1 MIIQVNTGP
10 KIHGSEGLIAEVT
23 AIVQDSLARFSAQVT
38 RVEVHLTEET
48 GRLGGEHD
56 KRCVMEARLEGHQP
70 LAVTQHSPS
79 SEDAIRGAAEKLERL
94 IEHTTGRLRELR

>member
-10 KIHGSEGLIAEVT
+10 NIHGSEGLIADVT
-23 AIVQDSLARFSAQVT
+23 AVVQDALSRFSPQVT

-48 GRLGGEHD
+48 ARLNGVHD
-56 KRCVMEARLEGHQP
+56 KRCMMEARLEGHQP
-70 LAVTQHSPS
+70 LAVTQHSAS

-94 IEHTTGRLRELR
+94 IEHTTGRLREVR